1 MLRPCAF
8 YSQRNIP
15 AESNYEIYDKELLA
29 IVKCLRNW
37 DSELRSSDKFEVVTD
52 HQNLTYFTT
61 TRKLK
66 ERQMRWAEELSRF
79 NFTIRY
85 RPGRE
90 GTLPDVLSRR
100 EQDMPVEADARY
112 THREAQLLSP
122 AIMKGFPVGSLH
134 LNALALAPLQT
145 PDDMNDGSPDL
156 SNHNPLPA
164 MSPIGRLWQEA
175 KEQDTHLS
183 EVKQSI
189 LRGDRR
195 FPPEEYRVEEIVDE
209 RWRRYGRGEP
219 RQEYRVRWTGWDGA
233 TGNLPPH

>member
-1 MLRPCAF
+1 
-8 YSQRNIP
+8 
-15 AESNYEIYDKELLA
+15 
-29 IVKCLRNW
+29 
-37 DSELRSSDKFEVVTD
+37 
-52 HQNLTYFTT
+52 
-61 TRKLK
+61 
-66 ERQMRWAEELSRF
+66 MRWAEELSRF

-90 GTLPDVLSRR
+90 GTLPDVFSRR